1 MRKKIRKKSFW
12 ISLAAAVTLLLQ
24 LLGVKVDAPLVNEIV
39 GVVCGILMLLGIITP
54 DGSDEQVAD
63 TEQEEEEI

>member
-1 MRKKIRKKSFW
+1 M
-12 ISLAAAVTLLLQ
+12 LLQ

-54 DGSDEQVAD
+54 DQTEEDDSEVDEA
-63 TEQEEEEI
+63 EEEI